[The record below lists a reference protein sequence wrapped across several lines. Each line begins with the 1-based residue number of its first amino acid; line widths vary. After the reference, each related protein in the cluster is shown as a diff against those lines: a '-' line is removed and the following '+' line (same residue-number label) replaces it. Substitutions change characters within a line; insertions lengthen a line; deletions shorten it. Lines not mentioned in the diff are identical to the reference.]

1 MKRFG
6 PDLHRVDSTE
16 QKKIDG
22 SEEMWT
28 KTEAIRRNWE
38 VLSKIICKYS
48 GTLRKLLKR
57 TTCSSNGNLKVIFN
71 DFPGG
76 AECFELVTRFWYNS
90 SQFTVVPSNVV
101 LFHCAAK
108 LLEVTKVLE
117 NTEKCIEEIRYWA
130 WSEVLLGLKQCQEL
144 DTSSDADS
152 LAAKLMDA
160 LVERLWLAIEPSPS
174 NAASACS
181 PSPDGSLFRLSCDSK
196 STESFK
202 NSSSRMPWWFSEVLD
217 LSPGLVATF
226 LKLMIARRFD
236 NLTIIRFLFYY
247 QKVKLCSAS
256 CNEKREILET
266 TIDTLY
272 VLDRSCNPYKNLF
285 RVLRLALGLNIN
297 SSVMNKLEL
306 MIGHQLDQATLDNLL
321 VPSPSRSSLLYY
333 VNLVLRFTKDF
344 LNEAKR
350 GSQVK
355 KVASLVDQYI
365 SEVAPD
371 PFLKP
376 SKFLSLL
383 TLIPD
388 SARESHEDL
397 YRAIDMFLEAHAGL
411 TNGEKLNLIRTL
423 SYEKLS
429 TESRTHI
436 SRNTKFQAIQTPNVQ
451 QPHKQL
457 ILRVEKVET
466 SGDNEKLK
474 EHIQGFQWRVMEL
487 EGACLKMQTQME
499 VIKKRSRTTSRGS
512 NRSLPKL
519 CS

>member
-1 MKRFG
+1 MEACS
-6 PDLHRVDSTE
+6 DLQVD
-16 QKKIDG
+16 ING
-22 SEEMWT
+22 EET
-28 KTEAIRRNWE
+28 IFLNK
-38 VLSKIICKYS
+38 KIICKFS
-48 GTLRKLLKR
+48 GTLRKLLGKS
-57 TTCSSNGNLKVIFN
+57 TYTSNGNLKVIFN

-76 AECFELVTRFWYNS
+76 AECFELVTRFCYNNG
-90 SQFTVVPSNVV
+90 QFTVVPSNVV

-108 LLEVTKVLE
+108 FMEVTKVLE
-117 NTEKCIEEIRYWA
+117 QTEKCMEEIRYWT

-144 DTSSDADS
+144 ETSSDTDS

-160 LVERLWLAIEPSPS
+160 LVEKLCLAIEPSLS
-174 NAASACS
+174 SAASACS
-181 PSPDGSLFRLSCDSK
+181 PSPDSSLFRFSCDSK
-196 STESFK
+196 STASFK
-202 NSSSRMPWWFSEVLD
+202 NGSSRIPWWFDEVLV
-217 LSPGLVATF
+217 LNPGLFATF
-226 LKLMIARRFD
+226 LKLMIARKFD
-236 NLTIIRFLFYY
+236 NLTISRFLFYY
-247 QKVKLCSAS
+247 QKVKFCSAS

-272 VLDRSCNPYKNLF
+272 VLDRSCVPYKNLF
-285 RVLRLALGLNIN
+285 GVLRLALGLNIN
-297 SSVMNKLEL
+297 KSVMNKLEL

-321 VPSPSRSSLLYY
+321 VPSPLKSSHLYH
-333 VNLVLRFTKDF
+333 VNLVLRFAKAF

-355 KVASLVDQYI
+355 KVARLVDQYI
-365 SEVAPD
+365 AEVAPD

-388 SARESHEDL
+388 SARESHEDI
-397 YRAIDMFLEAHAGL
+397 YRAIDMYLEAHAGL

-429 TESRTHI
+429 AESRAHI
-436 SRNTKFQAIQTPNVQ
+436 SRNTKFQAIHTPNVQ
-451 QPHKQL
+451 QQQQKQL
-457 ILRVEKVET
+457 ILRVEEKVEV

-474 EHIQGFQWRVMEL
+474 EHIQGIQWRVMEL
-487 EGACLKMQTQME
+487 ERACLKMQNQME
-499 VIKKRSRTTSRGS
+499 VIKKTSKSTIRGS